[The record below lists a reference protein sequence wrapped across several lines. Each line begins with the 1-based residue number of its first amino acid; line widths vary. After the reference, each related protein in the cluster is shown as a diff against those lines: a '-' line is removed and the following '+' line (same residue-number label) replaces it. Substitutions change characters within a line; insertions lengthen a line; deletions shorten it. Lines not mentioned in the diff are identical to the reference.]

1 MLQALFSAQQDR
13 PLRLYFGSANG
24 IASSNLLM
32 HTLFSL
38 LVEKQIRVAV
48 QKYNLSAVSSQQWAT
63 PLQAYLSLRH
73 GTGLIIILAADVVE
87 KALLKV
93 VRKKGACIQDEREG
107 KNKAPRRELIPKA
120 ESSAGARSPSTTCC
134 KSELRPAHLTFHE
147 SSTSPFSLT
156 LALGSLRRT
165 ASTSSIQRRQSLF
178 RITLFDLPT
187 ISIPSL
193 VRPSNASFSI
203 KNSKPFT

>member
-13 PLRLYFGSANG
+13 RLRLYFGSANG

-107 KNKAPRRELIPKA
+107 KNKAPRRELIQKRKVLRAPDPPVPHVVKV
-120 ESSAGARSPSTTCC
+120 SSGRLILLFTNQVLP
-134 KSELRPAHLTFHE
+134 HFH
-147 SSTSPFSLT
+147 SL
-156 LALGSLRRT
+156 LLWA
-165 ASTSSIQRRQSLF
+165 
-178 RITLFDLPT
+178 
-187 ISIPSL
+187 
-193 VRPSNASFSI
+193 V
-203 KNSKPFT
+203 